1 MRKLILKY
9 WITNVLFSL
18 TLFAVHRILIADK
31 EYSNANWL
39 DFFFSLTE
47 IFVNLGLSLI
57 FLVLFPVCSLTFFL
71 NLMIRVRNQY
81 YLSLLTFI
89 IVPLAFSVYI
99 LTAFIDTFSSGNSVF
114 ETILILLLIY
124 LTFNCIQFRMFRQR
138 MLSLTTVSKE

>member
-31 EYSNANWL
+31 EYSKANWL
-39 DFFFSLTE
+39 DFLFSMTE

-89 IVPLAFSVYI
+89 IVPLAVSVYI
-99 LTAFIDTFSSGNSVF
+99 LTAFIDTFSSENSVF
-114 ETILILLLIY
+114 ETISILLLIY

>member
-47 IFVNLGLSLI
+47 IFVNLGVI
-57 FLVLFPVCSLTFFL
+57 
-71 NLMIRVRNQY
+71 NI
-81 YLSLLTFI
+81 
-89 IVPLAFSVYI
+89 FSVI
-99 LTAFIDTFSSGNSVF
+99 SGLLADFLF
-114 ETILILLLIY
+114 E
-124 LTFNCIQFRMFRQR
+124 FNDQG
-138 MLSLTTVSKE
+138 